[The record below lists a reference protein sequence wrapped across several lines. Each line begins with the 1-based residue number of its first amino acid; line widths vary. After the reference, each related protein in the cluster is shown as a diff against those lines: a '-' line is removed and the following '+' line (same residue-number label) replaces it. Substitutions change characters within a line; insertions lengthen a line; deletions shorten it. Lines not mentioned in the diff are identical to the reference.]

1 MSIRARD
8 KRTERQEL
16 ECGVRAAG
24 RRCLSGKDPDI
35 NALSRMIIARSQRRP
50 QEGAH
55 LWALLMA
62 AETATSSGDRAKA
75 LDYFR
80 DAIEFACSPDR
91 VWGKGGA

>member
-1 MSIRARD
+1 
-8 KRTERQEL
+8 
-16 ECGVRAAG
+16 
-24 RRCLSGKDPDI
+24 
-35 NALSRMIIARSQRRP
+35 MIIAMSQQCP